1 MEGSGDIKRR
11 KSDRLKLSDAGDISY
26 NCEHLVTTPE
36 NVKVTLETFGVAI
49 VPHVLTA
56 DECKSMSRRAWQTI
70 RRVTKGVV
78 TYDNPTRFFD
88 LLHPSHST
96 TLNTGSFGQADY
108 VWDIVRQ
115 NVRVVEPFRRIWNV
129 ERAEDLLVSFDG
141 IGFCPAPAS
150 TDRGYRHN
158 HNWLHVDQRFSDPSF
173 QCVQGWVTS
182 EPVNPGDATLLV
194 SETSHRRFADFAER
208 FDLQTY
214 KKDWFKL
221 LNQDQVDFYKGLPL
235 RAIVCPAGSLVLWDS
250 RTLHQGLEATR
261 ESLQFRSIAY
271 VCYTPRSL
279 ATPKDLKKKQQ
290 AFRDGRTTTH
300 WPHRPKVAGKFPQ
313 LYGKPKPDLEEITP
327 YPYEALSDL
336 GKRLAGF

>member
-141 IGFCPAPAS
+141 IF
-150 TDRGYRHN
+150 
-158 HNWLHVDQRFSDPSF
+158 
-173 QCVQGWVTS
+173 
-182 EPVNPGDATLLV
+182 
-194 SETSHRRFADFAER
+194 
-208 FDLQTY
+208 
-214 KKDWFKL
+214 
-221 LNQDQVDFYKGLPL
+221 
-235 RAIVCPAGSLVLWDS
+235 
-250 RTLHQGLEATR
+250 
-261 ESLQFRSIAY
+261 
-271 VCYTPRSL
+271 TP
-279 ATPKDLKKKQQ
+279 DLK
-290 AFRDGRTTTH
+290 
-300 WPHRPKVAGKFPQ
+300 VS
-313 LYGKPKPDLEEITP
+313 ICSSTP
-327 YPYEALSDL
+327 NNMDSVT
-336 GKRLAGF
+336 G